1 MKTRVNK
8 HVLMFSNKKT
18 AHVLMYFFQLV
29 LTFTP
34 HYIIMVKGLL
44 RSTAANKT
52 PTSTPQNNVS
62 WNEVTVVSSSH
73 SRPVSLHEATYIV
86 SFPGMCHRMRLDGPS
101 LIPRQVS
108 RNEAR
113 RT

>member
-18 AHVLMYFFQLV
+18 TSKHGALMYFLQLV

-44 RSTAANKT
+44 KVHSYMEHVEHVFTA
-52 PTSTPQNNVS
+52 QIDDLG
-62 WNEVTVVSSSH
+62 SH
-73 SRPVSLHEATYIV
+73 GQII
-86 SFPGMCHRMRLDGPS
+86 M
-101 LIPRQVS
+101 
-108 RNEAR
+108 
-113 RT
+113 